1 MPPRNRK
8 DIAEDL
14 KCTIVSGV
22 QSGMS
27 YRQLSKLTSVSVGA
41 ISAII
46 KVRSIKFW
54 VRVSMKNS
62 I

>member
-41 ISAII
+41 ISAIM
-46 KVRSIKFW
+46 KVRRIKFW
-54 VRVSMKNS
+54 GEG
-62 I
+62 